1 MYSPHTSH
9 IPRHCHY
16 YRDVL
21 WVCWVLIFCTFISSL
36 HIIGKDGKMET
47 GLVMVR
53 IILCSSYNLI
63 SCLCRSL
70 IFHIKLFKWIH
81 FIPHSHSSFFF
92 FFPPSLWHLTPVQP
106 QLYPY
111 PIFPTRKHTSAAMKR
126 FHLGNSVLISIKVRG
141 GTNGMCHQRGNSKEL
156 RSIPL

>member
-1 MYSPHTSH
+1 MYSPL
-9 IPRHCHY
+9 HCHY

-36 HIIGKDGKMET
+36 HIIAKDGKMET

-81 FIPHSHSSFFF
+81 FIPHRALQFFF
-92 FFPPSLWHLTPVQP
+92 FHHLFDTWLQYNLNYIPIQFSPQGNIRLQLWNVSIWEIVFWY
-106 QLYPY
+106 QLKCEGERMACA
-111 PIFPTRKHTSAAMKR
+111 IREGIQK
-126 FHLGNSVLISIKVRG
+126 N
-141 GTNGMCHQRGNSKEL
+141 
-156 RSIPL
+156 